1 MDSYLTDR
9 ETLGKF
15 VDELLAK
22 KYPGREPMELGALRE
37 ENIKRLD
44 DEIGDAIFGAL
55 SREQLE
61 EFNALIDGGED
72 HPDVFRNFF
81 KNAGINLEEKM
92 SGVLQEYSERFLSE
106 EKGAQNA

>member
-22 KYPGREPMELGALRE
+22 KFPGKDPAELMNFRE
-37 ENIKRLD
+37 ENIKQLD

-61 EFNALIDGGED
+61 EFNAILDSGEENE
-72 HPDVFRNFF
+72 DVFRNFF
-81 KNAGINLEEKM
+81 SNAGLDLESKISET
-92 SGVLQEYSERFLSE
+92 LQKFAARYLGE
-106 EKGAQNA
+106 EGEENA

>member
-22 KYPGREPMELGALRE
+22 KFPGRDSAELTDLRE
-37 ENIKRLD
+37 ENIKQLD

-61 EFNALIDGGED
+61 EFNAILDSGEENQ
-72 HPDVFRNFF
+72 DVFRNFF
-81 KNAGINLEEKM
+81 SNAGLDLESKI
-92 SGVLQEYSERFLSE
+92 SETLKSFSMRFLE
-106 EKGAQNA
+106 GKGVENA